1 MSDKNQFV
9 LSGDNTG
16 SVWVNNVL
24 TYRASDLGMRE
35 IRIASVVAGQ
45 GISDALKL
53 SGVRRLTVYVGTL
66 DARAAAEDAIDI
78 NHCHDCSIHI
88 GELWPARKY
97 CGTIKGASSQIEITV
112 MRQHGHGTEV
122 DWDYGNFSDQGN
134 GDTVGCELNSQTA
147 DASPVTVR
155 LLSATRPTIPNEHE
169 QRYIITATPRGW
181 FYPLYNFL
189 KDFLATFRIKI

>member
-35 IRIASVVAGQ
+35 IRIASVVAGH

-88 GELWPARKY
+88 GELWPARPSPTNTSNATSLPPPLA
-97 CGTIKGASSQIEITV
+97 GGSIRSIISSRTSLPLSV
-112 MRQHGHGTEV
+112 SK
-122 DWDYGNFSDQGN
+122 SD
-134 GDTVGCELNSQTA
+134 
-147 DASPVTVR
+147 
-155 LLSATRPTIPNEHE
+155 SANPN
-169 QRYIITATPRGW
+169 
-181 FYPLYNFL
+181 
-189 KDFLATFRIKI
+189 KK